1 MELHS
6 SLIKSLN
13 QTSYDELFKEFPG
26 HKSKIVK
33 NKNILFIL
41 MDNATASASEKFI
54 ESLSNIDN
62 IVLVGT
68 NTKGALLSGD
78 PKYYK
83 LSNSSINVY
92 IGTILYMTPFGID
105 FEGKGFEP
113 DLLVDSNDALDKTIK
128 LIKYYKLK

>member
-1 MELHS
+1 
-6 SLIKSLN
+6 
-13 QTSYDELFKEFPG
+13 
-26 HKSKIVK
+26 
-33 NKNILFIL
+33 
-41 MDNATASASEKFI
+41 MDNATASASETFI